1 MATMASKADNALP
14 ALCHL
19 NVQQPCVH
27 ILLPSEFLP
36 KLLALL
42 GMAFQFHLSDTT
54 SLFTFSSK
62 TSYVFL
68 CYSRFLF
75 CTLGPWTGASVK
87 MNTSS
92 GSHNHLSLSLFLSGN
107 ILILAIRDMS
117 YVSQNPTSGFCMRWI
132 CKTGISLILYK
143 ASFLLCKEHLMPS
156 SVWVT
161 SPSVHVK
168 TSPSY
173 VCPEKLEE

>member
-27 ILLPSEFLP
+27 ILLPSGVLP

-54 SLFTFSSK
+54 SLFLLFSSK

-68 CYSRFLF
+68 CDSRFL
-75 CTLGPWTGASVK
+75 
-87 MNTSS
+87 
-92 GSHNHLSLSLFLSGN
+92 
-107 ILILAIRDMS
+107 
-117 YVSQNPTSGFCMRWI
+117 
-132 CKTGISLILYK
+132 LY
-143 ASFLLCKEHLMPS
+143 SRP
-156 SVWVT
+156 
-161 SPSVHVK
+161 
-168 TSPSY
+168 
-173 VCPEKLEE
+173 